1 MATSE
6 AMALQ
11 RPQRGN
17 NGNSR
22 CFQAVGEIVCG
33 DAAWRCRQE
42 CDTAHLKD
50 GWPMV
55 AGHAVMLT
63 TSGAISAPTANSQSA
78 AQAKC

>member
-1 MATSE
+1 MATSA

-11 RPQRGN
+11 RPHRGD
-17 NGNSR
+17 NGNSG
-22 CFQAVGEIVCG
+22 CLQKVGEIVCG

-42 CDTAHLKD
+42 CDTAHLND

-63 TSGAISAPTANSQSA
+63 ASGAISAPTANSQSA
-78 AQAKC
+78 AQARC